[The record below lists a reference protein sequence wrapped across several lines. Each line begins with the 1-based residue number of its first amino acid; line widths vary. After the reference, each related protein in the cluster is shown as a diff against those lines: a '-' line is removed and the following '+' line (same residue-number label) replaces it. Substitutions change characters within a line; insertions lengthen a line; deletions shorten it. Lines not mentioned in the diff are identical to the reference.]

1 MHFNVASA
9 AIMALPWAT
18 AVHAH
23 PTTTESASELSS
35 RVAKALGGIDVLES
49 ISTLSIQSS

>member
-18 AVHAH
+18 AVYAH
-23 PTTTESASELSS
+23 PTTTESAPDLSN
-35 RVAKALGGIDVLES
+35 RVVEALGGINVLNS